1 MALKNSKIN
10 QKLLK
15 VKRKCFN
22 INCFQ
27 TFLPVNNLL
36 LFVFKN
42 KASKIIVIFCTP
54 KDTFSHS

>member
-15 VKRKCFN
+15 AIRKCFN

-27 TFLPVNNLL
+27 TFLPINNLL
-36 LFVFKN
+36 LFVFRIKLVN
-42 KASKIIVIFCTP
+42 CSP